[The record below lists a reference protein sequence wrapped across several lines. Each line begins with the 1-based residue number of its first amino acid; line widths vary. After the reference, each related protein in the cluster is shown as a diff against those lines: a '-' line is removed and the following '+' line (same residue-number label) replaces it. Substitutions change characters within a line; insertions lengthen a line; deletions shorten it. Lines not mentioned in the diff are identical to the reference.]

1 MVGAPPPNYARG
13 VWETAATDEQRLL
26 AALRERDEAA
36 FLDVVGRWR
45 KAMLNVARAHVSTP
59 ASAEEV
65 VQDTWLAVLQ
75 GIDRFEGRSALR
87 TWVFRILVNQ
97 AKTRGVRE
105 RRTLPFSSL
114 AREEADADEPAVD
127 PARFLGADHPQWPDH
142 WNTFEGLG
150 PRSWPEHRLLQRE
163 ALRVLQGAIDKLPPA
178 QRAVITLRDVEGFPP
193 EEVCALLGVTDGNQR
208 VLLHRARTKVRAAL
222 EAVLP

>member
-1 MVGAPPPNYARG
+1 M
-13 VWETAATDEQRLL
+13 WETVATDEQRLL
-26 AALRERDEAA
+26 AALRDRDEAA
-36 FLDVVGRWR
+36 FMDVVARWR

-87 TWVFRILVNQ
+87 TWVFRILVNH

-105 RRTLPFSSL
+105 RRTVPFSSL
-114 AREEADADEPAVD
+114 AREEAEGDEPSVD
-127 PARFLGADHPQWPDH
+127 PSRFLDAGHPQWPHH
-142 WNTFEGLG
+142 WNTFDGCG
-150 PRSWPEHRLLQRE
+150 PRAWPEARLLERE
-163 ALRVLQGAIDKLPPA
+163 ALRVLQRAIDALPPA
-178 QRAVITLRDVEGFPP
+178 QRAVITLRDVEGFPA
-193 EEVCALLGVTDGNQR
+193 EEVCVLLGLSDGNQR
-208 VLLHRARTKVRAAL
+208 VLLHRARSKVRAAL